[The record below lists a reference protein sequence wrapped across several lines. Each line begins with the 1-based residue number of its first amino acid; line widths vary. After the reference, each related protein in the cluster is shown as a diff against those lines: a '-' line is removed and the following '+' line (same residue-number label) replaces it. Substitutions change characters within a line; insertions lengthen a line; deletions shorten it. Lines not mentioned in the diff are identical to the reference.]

1 MKRLYQIMLCLLLL
15 AALIAGLYFFHFNK
29 PEPRAKEAILRDLI
43 RSRATGLGEASL
55 LEELEKADEE
65 AARRWQEILT
75 CWDASGNDM
84 ALNQDVLPDGLEDS
98 EQLCLIVLGFQLNSD
113 GSMREELVGRL
124 KTALNCAEKYPNC
137 RILCTGGGTASQN
150 SAMTEADAMAG
161 WLEENGVQPDRII
174 VENKSLTTTQNA
186 IFSYGILT
194 ENYPEITKTALVSSD
209 YHIPWATILFQTQFI
224 LGERPL
230 RVVSNAVYPTNQTI
244 NDISLIRYQ
253 MNGILE
259 IAGLY

>member
-1 MKRLYQIMLCLLLL
+1 MKKIYRILICIFLL
-15 AALIAGLYFFHFNK
+15 AAVIAGLWFFNPRK
-29 PEPRAKEAILRDLI
+29 TEPRAKEAILRDLI
-43 RSRATGLGEASL
+43 RSRATGLGEDAL
-55 LEELEKADEE
+55 LKELEKADEE
-65 AARRWQEILT
+65 AARKWQEILT

-84 ALNQDVLPDGLEDS
+84 ALNQNVLPDGLEDS
-98 EQLCLIVLGFQLNSD
+98 EQLCLIVLGFQLNPD
-113 GSMREELVGRL
+113 GTMREELVGRL

-150 SAMTEADAMAG
+150 STMTEADAMAG

-194 ENYPEITKTALVSSD
+194 ENHPEITQIALVSSD
-209 YHIPWATILFQTQFI
+209 YHIPWAAILFQTQFI
-224 LGERPL
+224 LEERPL

-244 NDISLIRYQ
+244 NDLSLIRYQ

-259 IAGLY
+259 IAGLS